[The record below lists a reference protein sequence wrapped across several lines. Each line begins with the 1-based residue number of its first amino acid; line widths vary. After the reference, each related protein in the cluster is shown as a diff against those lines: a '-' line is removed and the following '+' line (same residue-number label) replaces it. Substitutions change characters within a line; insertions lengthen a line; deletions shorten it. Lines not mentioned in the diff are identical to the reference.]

1 MPKYFRV
8 YVHAQSL
15 SSVQPFATPWTVAH
29 QAPLSMGFP
38 GKNTGVGCHSVL
50 QGTFPTQGTNSYL
63 LCLLHWQAYSLLQSH
78 LGNPPAQIFGVNT
91 LSMVRALT
99 FQLLDTTLRRD
110 LRVSVTL
117 WKAA

>member
-1 MPKYFRV
+1 MG
-8 YVHAQSL
+8 VHAQSL
-15 SSVQPFATPWTVAH
+15 SHVRLFATLWTVAH

-50 QGTFPTQGTNSYL
+50 QETFPTQGTNSYL